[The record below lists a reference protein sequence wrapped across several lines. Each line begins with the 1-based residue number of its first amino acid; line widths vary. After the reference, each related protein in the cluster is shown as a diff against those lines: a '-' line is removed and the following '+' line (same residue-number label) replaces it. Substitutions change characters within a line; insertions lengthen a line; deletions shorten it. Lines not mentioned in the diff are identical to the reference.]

1 MSNPQNSLFC
11 CLVTT
16 VPAADALES
25 LARSCS
31 PRIEVHGD
39 HAVLI
44 DASGLTQAIGAPED
58 IAREVQRLA
67 RAESVDAR
75 IALAATTTTAWI
87 LAHAR
92 EGVTIV
98 AAGKETEALGDVP
111 LRWLTTIPEALGTR
125 HQALTRDTRAMPV
138 PGAQCLVPDLLAI
151 LARWGLH
158 TLGDLARLPR
168 ADIHAR
174 LGPIGVVLH
183 QAACGEPIASFVP
196 AGETVR
202 FVERLELEY
211 AIEGLEPLSF
221 VLARLCESL
230 SASLERADRG
240 AVEVRLRLRL
250 VTRAVHERTLHLPAP
265 LRDARVLR
273 TLILLDLESHLPP
286 AAIDWVEVEAGV
298 VPGAIAQGSLLA
310 RALPS
315 AADLA
320 TLLARLRA
328 LAGESR
334 VGAPALVDTHDA
346 RVVAMSAFQV
356 PGFRGSGVPKFAGQR
371 QKSAIRQLQ
380 NLGTP
385 EPRNPGTTSVGF
397 RRFRLPIA
405 ARVVMHGGAPVR
417 VDLAARGLAGGRVLA
432 CAGPWRT
439 SGRWWALDMS
449 GWDRDEWDVELADG
463 GVYRLAKSRA
473 TSQWVIEGIVD

>member
-1 MSNPQNSLFC
+1 MSNPPTLLFC
-11 CLVTT
+11 CLVSAE
-16 VPAADALES
+16 PAARALD
-25 LARSCS
+25 LVARACS
-31 PRIEVHGD
+31 PRIEQHGER
-39 HAVLI
+39 AILF
-44 DASGLTQAIGAPED
+44 DASGLTQAIGSAQA

-67 RAESVDAR
+67 RAESLDVR
-75 IALAATTTTAWI
+75 IALAATTTTAWM

-98 AAGKETEALGDVP
+98 AAGHEADALGAVP
-111 LRWLTTIPEALGTR
+111 LHWLSTMLLLRPEARG
-125 HQALTRDTRAMPV
+125 
-138 PGAQCLVPDLLAI
+138 PGPDAWLSDVLKI
-151 LARWGLH
+151 LSRWGLR

-168 ADIHAR
+168 ADVHAR
-174 LGPIGVVLH
+174 LGSIGVVLH

-196 AGETVR
+196 AGEAAR
-202 FVERLELEY
+202 FVERLDLEY
-211 AIEGLEPLSF
+211 AIDGLEPLSF
-221 VLARLCESL
+221 VLARLCDSL

-240 AVEVRLRLRL
+240 AVEVMLRLRL
-250 VTRAVHERTLHLPAP
+250 VTRTIHERTLHLPAP

-273 TLILLDLESHLPP
+273 TLILLDLESSPPP

-298 VPGAIAQGSLLA
+298 APGAIVQGSLFA

-315 AADLA
+315 AEDLA

-346 RVVAMSAFQV
+346 RIVAMTEFHLGSSGSRPSRRAH
-356 PGFRGSGVPKFAGQR
+356 PGT
-371 QKSAIRQLQ
+371 
-380 NLGTP
+380 TP
-385 EPRNPGTTSVGF
+385 GPRNPGTTRIAF

-405 ARVVMHGGAPVR
+405 ARVALEHGAPAR
-417 VDLAARGLAGGRVLA
+417 VDPAARGLAGGPVLA

-439 SGRWWALDMS
+439 SGRWWALDHS
-449 GWDRDEWDVELADG
+449 GWDRDEWDVELAGG
-463 GVYRLAKSRA
+463 GVYRLAKNRA

>member
-1 MSNPQNSLFC
+1 MSLFC
-11 CLVTT
+11 CLVTA
-16 VPAADALES
+16 VPSASALE
-25 LARSCS
+25 LVARACS

-39 HAVLI
+39 RAVLF

-87 LAHAR
+87 LAHAAR

-98 AAGKETEALGDVP
+98 AAGKEPEALGAVQLHW
-111 LRWLTTIPEALGTR
+111 LRTLPDFASQALGTR
-125 HQALTRDTRAMPV
+125 HQALASDTRSMPV

-151 LARWGLH
+151 LSRWGLH
-158 TLGDLARLPR
+158 TLGDFARLPR
-168 ADIHAR
+168 ADVHAR
-174 LGPIGVVLH
+174 LGPLGVALH

-273 TLILLDLESHLPP
+273 TLILLDLE
-286 AAIDWVEVEAGV
+286 
-298 VPGAIAQGSLLA
+298 
-310 RALPS
+310 
-315 AADLA
+315 

-346 RVVAMSAFQV
+346 RVATMT
-356 PGFRGSGVPKFAGQR
+356 GFHVTEKGREKRRGS
-371 QKSAIRQLQ
+371 
-380 NLGTP
+380 
-385 EPRNPGTTSVGF
+385 
-397 RRFRLPIA
+397 
-405 ARVVMHGGAPVR
+405 
-417 VDLAARGLAGGRVLA
+417 
-432 CAGPWRT
+432 
-439 SGRWWALDMS
+439 
-449 GWDRDEWDVELADG
+449 
-463 GVYRLAKSRA
+463 
-473 TSQWVIEGIVD
+473 

>member
-1 MSNPQNSLFC
+1 MSLFC
-11 CLVTT
+11 CLVTA
-16 VPAADALES
+16 VPSGSALE
-25 LARSCS
+25 LVARACS

-39 HAVLI
+39 RAVLF

-87 LAHAR
+87 LAHAAR

-98 AAGKETEALGDVP
+98 AAGKEAEALGAVQ
-111 LRWLTTIPEALGTR
+111 LYWLGIVADLGPREKVHGPRYELGPEASSLG
-125 HQALTRDTRAMPV
+125 
-138 PGAQCLVPDLLAI
+138 PDLLAI
-151 LARWGLH
+151 LSRWGLH
-158 TLGDLARLPR
+158 TLGDFARLPR

-273 TLILLDLESHLPP
+273 TLILLDLESHAPP

-346 RVVAMSAFQV
+346 RVATMT
-356 PGFRGSGVPKFAGQR
+356 GFHVTEKGREKRRGSR
-371 QKSAIRQLQ
+371 SS

-385 EPRNPGTTSVGF
+385 EPRAPGIASVGF

-417 VDLAARGLAGGRVLA
+417 VDPAARGLAGGRVLA

-473 TSQWVIEGIVD
+473 TNQWVIEGVVD

>member
-1 MSNPQNSLFC
+1 M
-11 CLVTT
+11 
-16 VPAADALES
+16 
-25 LARSCS
+25 
-31 PRIEVHGD
+31 
-39 HAVLI
+39 
-44 DASGLTQAIGAPED
+44 
-58 IAREVQRLA
+58 
-67 RAESVDAR
+67 
-75 IALAATTTTAWI
+75 
-87 LAHAR
+87 
-92 EGVTIV
+92 
-98 AAGKETEALGDVP
+98 
-111 LRWLTTIPEALGTR
+111 
-125 HQALTRDTRAMPV
+125 
-138 PGAQCLVPDLLAI
+138 PDLLAI
-151 LARWGLH
+151 LARWGLR

-168 ADIHAR
+168 ADVHAR
-174 LGPIGVVLH
+174 LGPIGVAWH

-196 AGETVR
+196 AGEPVR

-273 TLILLDLESHLPP
+273 TLILLDLESHPPP
-286 AAIDWVEVEAGV
+286 AAIDWVDVEAGV

-315 AADLA
+315 AEDLA

-346 RVVAMSAFQV
+346 RVVAMTEFQV
-356 PGFRGSGVPKFAGQR
+356 KETGRRGFEGFGGFVRFGGFKICALEPPHSRTLEPQ
-371 QKSAIRQLQ
+371 
-380 NLGTP
+380 GTL
-385 EPRNPGTTSVGF
+385 EPRVGF

-417 VDLAARGLAGGRVLA
+417 VIPAARGLAGGRVLA

-439 SGRWWALDMS
+439 SGRWWTLDRS
-449 GWDRDEWDVELADG
+449 DWDRDEWDVELADG
-463 GVYRLAKSRA
+463 GLYRLAKNRA
-473 TSQWVIEGIVD
+473 TSQWVIEGVVD